1 MLPGLTARKRVE
13 AVTIAQVDGKNR
25 PIPGT
30 EERYECDTLLL
41 SCGLIPP
48 EAAPGSPWPG

>member
-1 MLPGLTARKRVE
+1 MELEQPVLPVHGGDVE

-30 EERYECDTLLL
+30 EARYECDTLLL
-41 SCGLIPP
+41 SCGLIRP
-48 EAAPGSPWPG
+48 PGSAG